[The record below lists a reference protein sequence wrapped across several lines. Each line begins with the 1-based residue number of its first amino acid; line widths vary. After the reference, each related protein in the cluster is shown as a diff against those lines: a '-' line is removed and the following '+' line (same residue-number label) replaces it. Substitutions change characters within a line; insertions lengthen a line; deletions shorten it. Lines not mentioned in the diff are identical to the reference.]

1 MSSSERGPV
10 WVTRLAGR
18 GCAHPYPHIPPSVPC
33 FLLLGFQE
41 PSKGNQ
47 GMMGAMG
54 VVGLQGPWWLKATT
68 TPTFPFATARSLHS
82 LARFAMLTAHS
93 SPTQHQIMAESIEQP
108 MKKAYNIHRS
118 LVRFVWL
125 KGRLSDERFSLIV
138 FSFHGL
144 FFNV

>member
-1 MSSSERGPV
+1 MSEWDGWSYGHVLVLNRTVPRNHSHSLP
-10 WVTRLAGR
+10 T
-18 GCAHPYPHIPPSVPC
+18 ISPPLPVPC

-125 KGRLSDERFSLIV
+125 KGRLSDER
-138 FSFHGL
+138 
-144 FFNV
+144 